1 MRRKAKAA
9 KPPVPAEV
17 TQEQIKLLALAEQG
31 GVHRGATSW
40 YLEHRPAKQW
50 DADDLEV
57 LHQRHWI
64 TWERPEKPAEHG
76 MAAPVDITAR
86 GRAAL
91 QHHLPE
97 WVLGRKAIAAP
108 PPRLPSVRTIKV
120 LDSFP

>member
-1 MRRKAKAA
+1 VRRKAKAA
-9 KPPVPAEV
+9 KPVSTAV
-17 TQEQIKLLALAEQG
+17 TLEQIKLLALVEQG

-50 DADDLEV
+50 DAEGLEA

-64 TWERPEKPAEHG
+64 TWEKPERAAEHG
-76 MAAPVDITAR
+76 MAAPVDITPR

-97 WVLGRKAIAAP
+97 WVLGRKAIAAA
-108 PPRLPSVRTIKV
+108 PPRLPSVETIEV
-120 LDSFP
+120 FDSLP

>member
-1 MRRKAKAA
+1 MRRKAKAV
-9 KPPVPAEV
+9 KPVSTAV
-17 TQEQIKLLALAEQG
+17 TVEQIKLLALVEQG
-31 GVHRGATSW
+31 GVHRGATRW

-50 DADDLEV
+50 DAEGLEA

-64 TWERPEKPAEHG
+64 TWEKPERAAEHG
-76 MAAPVDITAR
+76 MAAPVDITPR

-97 WVLGRKAIAAP
+97 WVLGRNAIAAA
-108 PPRLPSVRTIKV
+108 PPRLPSVETIKV